1 MRPRRLHVAGA
12 LIIAAWLASL
22 GWLVRREYFG
32 RTPGEVA
39 ASARVAPG
47 AVFYAVYLN
56 GVQIGTGATTVDT
69 MPEGVRISERADVAL
84 PAAEGTRNIRIARE
98 VRLAPSLAL
107 VSFEQAVSG
116 DAPATSVSARGSA
129 GDSVAVTLSW
139 PGRSD
144 LTRRVAPGAI
154 PLAAL
159 PVRVVSEG
167 PIEAGRELRIPLIDP
182 LSGAVR
188 LADFVI
194 DDPVTFIVPDS
205 AQLDSNRRIWVPA
218 SLDTVTAWALHDT
231 GSEVGARL
239 WIDPQGFIVRAE
251 TPEGWTIVRTAF
263 EIAQLNLRMGRPH
276 RMPTPPLGAA
286 IGPQRIPAPNPSDT
300 ASAPLVPSDAAA
312 IDSAAARLAADSLP
326 AEVRARAFFE
336 FVARRVA
343 PADGPPDAL
352 AALASRRGSAASRSL
367 LLTALARAAGI
378 PARSVS
384 GARFAEDR
392 WMPDHWV
399 LLHLGEWTA
408 VDPARRAWPA
418 DSARFGL
425 RYDGG
430 GHPLEFLAPVAR
442 LTRPRS
448 HPDISGRSP

>member
-1 MRPRRLHVAGA
+1 MRPRKLHVAGA

-32 RTPGEVA
+32 RAPGEVA

-56 GVQIGTGATTVDT
+56 GLQVGTGATTVDT
-69 MPEGVRISERADVAL
+69 MADGVRISERADVAL
-84 PAAEGTRNIRIARE
+84 PGADGARSIRIARE

-116 DAPATSVSARGSA
+116 DAPATSVSARGSG

-139 PGRSD
+139 PGRGD
-144 LTRRVAPGAI
+144 VTRNVPAGAI

-167 PIEAGRELRIPLIDP
+167 PIESGREVRIPLIDP

-188 LADFVI
+188 DAGFVI
-194 DDPVTFIVPDS
+194 GDRVTFVVPDS

-218 SLDTVTAWALHDT
+218 SLDTVTAWELSET
-231 GSEVGARL
+231 GSPVNARL
-239 WIDPQGFIVRAE
+239 WIDPQGFVVRAE
-251 TPEGWTIVRTAF
+251 TPEGWTILRTAF

-276 RMPTPPLGAA
+276 RIPTPPLGAA
-286 IGPQRIPAPNPSDT
+286 FGPRPAAPSPSDT
-300 ASAPLVPSDAAA
+300 APAPLVPSDAAA

-326 AEVRARAFFE
+326 PDARARALFE

-343 PADGPPDAL
+343 PGDGPPDAL
-352 AALASRRGSAASRSL
+352 AALATRRGSEASRAL
-367 LLTALARAAGI
+367 LLTALARSAGI
-378 PARSVS
+378 PARAMS
-384 GARFAEDR
+384 GARFAEGR

-399 LLHLGEWTA
+399 LLHLGDWTA
-408 VDPARRAWPA
+408 VDPVRRAWPA
-418 DSARFGL
+418 EPGRYGL
-425 RYDGG
+425 RYDAG
-430 GHPLEFLAPVAR
+430 GHPLEYLAPAAR
-442 LTRPRS
+442 LTRPRAN
-448 HPDISGRSP
+448 PDTSGRSP